1 MLALVLWDKAG
12 KPPWNS
18 APRVES
24 VGLPM
29 RNNASKTWDSGAW
42 FSSCQRDAGK
52 SETSVVC
59 QPHRFWPKQY
69 AFHGQSNHP
78 SSLDHCTP
86 VEAAAQLGPTTQY
99 TAWDPLPEV
108 LMSALLAVSLLLL
121 LVNKQDTPNMCQMQQ
136 DSKIVSFFKHTRP
149 TRPELHHISWRPR
162 PCLWQQHRPSACPR
176 HPTLLLR

>member
-18 APRVES
+18 APRVPRVES

-29 RNNASKTWDSGAW
+29 RNNALKTWDSGAW

-86 VEAAAQLGPTTQY
+86 VEAAAQLAPTTQY

-108 LMSALLAVSLLLL
+108 LMSALLAVAITAGAGAG
-121 LVNKQDTPNMCQMQQ
+121 KQ
-136 DSKIVSFFKHTRP
+136 
-149 TRPELHHISWRPR
+149 
-162 PCLWQQHRPSACPR
+162 AR
-176 HPTLLLR
+176 HPEHMPDATRLKDCVIFQAHSTSKA